1 MSLLVQKK
9 HKIGNDSGLVSVIAR
24 IENNQII
31 PVVDDEFSPENTV
44 FITNSYTQSI
54 DSRFS
59 DDDLFILDNYRKN
72 PEYGMSPEKTEYIW
86 SFSKYV
92 SMLKHAEDY
101 G

>member
-59 DDDLFILDNYRKN
+59 DDDLFILDNYRK
-72 PEYGMSPEKTEYIW
+72 IQ
-86 SFSKYV
+86 
-92 SMLKHAEDY
+92 SMVCLQKRQNIFGLFQNMY
-101 G
+101 PC